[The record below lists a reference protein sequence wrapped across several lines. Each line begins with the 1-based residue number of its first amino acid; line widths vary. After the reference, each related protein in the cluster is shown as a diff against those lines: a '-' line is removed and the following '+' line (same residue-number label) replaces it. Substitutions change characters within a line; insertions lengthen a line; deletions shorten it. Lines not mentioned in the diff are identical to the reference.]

1 MRKILTLAICTAVL
15 MACQQLGPERF
26 STTGPEIDL
35 IKSLVADYE
44 QGNWESWMTKYA
56 DTAKVFHNVW
66 DDGITANELKEGFQ
80 ESLANFSSY
89 GFKEEPLFY
98 EKIIDDEGKT
108 WVNFWGVWM
117 ATPTGSDKS
126 IVVPV
131 HLTVNVED
139 GKIVEEHGFWDGS
152 IIQNAMEEITSMQN
166 APEAKQIIMANVT
179 KVADAWSNYDKELFA
194 SVSSPNVIRNAN
206 GVRNASNLE
215 EYAGLMDVFH
225 TAFPDFNVVID
236 SYIIQD
242 GKTYV
247 NWTVTGTNTGEF
259 MGNAPT
265 GKAIETHGMSVWTF
279 DANGMTIQEDAF
291 FDNMELY
298 SQLGYTVSPP
308 SGE

>member
-1 MRKILTLAICTAVL
+1 MKNLIYTVFIAILIIG
-15 MACQQLGPERF
+15 CQQQGPERY
-26 STTGPEIDL
+26 STSGPEVDL

-56 DTAKVFHNVW
+56 DTAKIYHNVW
-66 DDGITANELKEGFQ
+66 EEGITANELKEGFQ
-80 ESLANFSSY
+80 EALAAYSNY
-89 GFKEEPLFY
+89 GFKEKPIYY
-98 EKIIDDEGKT
+98 EKTIDDEGLT
-108 WVNFWGVWM
+108 WVNFWGIWN
-117 ATPTGSDKS
+117 ATPTGMDQS
-126 IVVPV
+126 IDVPV
-131 HLTVNVED
+131 HLSVNVED
-139 GKIVEEHGFWDGS
+139 GKIVQEYGFWDGS
-152 IIQNAMEEITSMQN
+152 IIQNAFAKITAMQN
-166 APEAKQIIMANVT
+166 APEAEQVIMANVT
-179 KVADAWSNYDKELFA
+179 KVAEAWSNYDKELFA

-225 TAFPDFNVVID
+225 SAFPDFNVVID

-279 DANGMTIQEDAF
+279 DANGMAIQEDAY

-298 SQLGYTVSPP
+298 SQLGYTMSPP
-308 SGE
+308 ASE